1 MSDDKAASVGASSVE
16 MEFVKGHIAATMV
29 LVQGLWEQ
37 NLLDK
42 EALERYFTSYLDN
55 LPSDRTTLPLRLIID
70 QWREDLRKGMN
81 GSELKSRVLS
91 VIEADEP
98 RKGR

>member
-1 MSDDKAASVGASSVE
+1 MSEDNSATVGANSVE

-29 LVQGLWEQ
+29 LIQGLWEQ

-42 EALERYFTSYLDN
+42 AALERYFTSYLEN

-70 QWREDLRKGMN
+70 QWREDLRNGMTE
-81 GSELKSRVLS
+81 SELRGKVLS
-91 VIEADEP
+91 VIEGDETS
-98 RKGR
+98 RS

>member
-1 MSDDKAASVGASSVE
+1 MSEDNVTSVGASSVE

-29 LVQGLWEQ
+29 LIQGLWEQ

-42 EALERYFTSYLDN
+42 EALERYFTGYLDN

-70 QWREDLRKGMN
+70 QWREDLRKGMSA
-81 GSELKSRVLS
+81 GELKSRVLS
-91 VIEADEP
+91 VIESDEP
-98 RKGR
+98 R

>member
-1 MSDDKAASVGASSVE
+1 MSEDKSPTVGASSVE

-29 LVQGLWEQ
+29 LIQGLWEQ

-42 EALERYFTSYLDN
+42 EALERYFTKYLEN

-70 QWREDLRKGMN
+70 QWREDLRNGMTS
-81 GSELKSRVLS
+81 SELKGKVLS
-91 VIEADEP
+91 VIESDEM
-98 RKGR
+98 GGS